1 MKTTTAL
8 TIICVTAW
16 IITGILVEEAFH
28 YTSDP
33 GCLIALLIPTFIT
46 VPCIVF
52 MSEDK
57 WQRNHIIL
65 K

>member
-57 WQRNHIIL
+57 
-65 K
+65 